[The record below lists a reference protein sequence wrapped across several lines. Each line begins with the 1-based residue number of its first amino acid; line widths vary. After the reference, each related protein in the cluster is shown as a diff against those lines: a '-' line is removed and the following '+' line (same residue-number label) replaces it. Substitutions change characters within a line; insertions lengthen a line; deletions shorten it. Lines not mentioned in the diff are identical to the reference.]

1 MILVPLDET
10 QSHIK
15 SISAKHGR
23 EKCVVEELFTL
34 PLVLVPSHDTRHLGL
49 LLNVLAVAED
59 RPELTVEG
67 ALVLVVQVAK
77 HGLDGLGSILSVVEG
92 NATGNTC

>member
-1 MILVPLDET
+1 
-10 QSHIK
+10 
-15 SISAKHGR
+15 
-23 EKCVVEELFTL
+23 
-34 PLVLVPSHDTRHLGL
+34 VPSHDTWHLGL

-67 ALVLVVQVAK
+67 AFILVVQFAK

-92 NATGNTC
+92 NATVNTC